1 MFRHYN
7 PTVNWNPTITDFSV
21 QNLNKVSFFDSVAK
35 ARAFLL
41 QVSCL
46 SKQQL
51 NEPSLQA
58 KISAAEKIIA
68 RADKRN
74 ARRRRRRQEKRGL
87 SASGAECLD
96 AIAEARQACGPNV
109 VCYSE
114 TNNKKVL
121 TPPTPQYFGPNWE
134 EVLGPKG
141 EVIKFKIE
149 YYKTGP
155 DQGTIKNRTRSKA
168 SPKPGDIIL
177 DLTSGLKAWKVTTSG
192 KRTPITPTRTMED
205 EYKNSYL
212 YKVRQLAAGQ
222 ISTAQFADF
231 LKQPVA
237 AKKRNLKRHK
247 KKK

>member
-7 PTVNWNPTITDFSV
+7 PTVNWNPTITDFST
-21 QNLNKVSFFDSVAK
+21 QNLSKVSFFDSVAK

-41 QVSCL
+41 QISCL
-46 SKQQL
+46 PKQQL
-51 NEPSLQA
+51 REPSLQT

-74 ARRRRRRQEKRGL
+74 ARRRRRRQEKRGI
-87 SASGAECLD
+87 SSDRTECAD
-96 AIAEARQACGPNV
+96 AIAEARQACGPNI

-121 TPPTPQYFGPNWE
+121 SPSMPQYFGPNWE

-141 EVIKFKIE
+141 EVIKFKID

-155 DQGTIKNRTRSKA
+155 DQGTIKSRTRSKS
-168 SPKPGDIIL
+168 SPKPGDVIL
-177 DLTSGLKAWKVTTSG
+177 DLTSGLKAWKVNANG
-192 KRTPITPTRTMED
+192 KRTPIAPTREMEA

-231 LKQPVA
+231 LKEPVA
-237 AKKRNLKRHK
+237 AKKRSLKRHK